1 LREFPFLKNK
11 QLRLAGLFLRRR
23 ERERERASERASSKN
38 WRDFQKVCRMPLEA
52 ASGDALAADL
62 GA

>member
-11 QLRLAGLFLRRR
+11 QLRLAGAFLKKKR
-23 ERERERASERASSKN
+23 ERESERASSKN